1 MANQPPINSSDATN
15 DSIDDSINSGL
26 SSIDLI
32 PTGSWSFDSNGDET
46 YSGELDQDVL
56 TGFTSA
62 EQFILNEEIDE
73 LQGAEDDR
81 LAHFNNIRGDE
92 IVMNQYTVN
101 ALQRLAG
108 KFRVGDEFTVATED
122 QANDEAPA
130 AIVHIKSDAGKKSTR
145 NSKVLLT
152 GVLSLVAKGG
162 AAIANIVSLP
172 LLAKYLGQERF
183 GVWLVA
189 SSFLTW
195 SSIADLG
202 LANTLKNN
210 LAEADGHDDVQRAI
224 QAITSTIFAICGL
237 TVILLAALLVANPF
251 IPWMGI
257 FNVQQDFAEISAFG
271 LVCSL
276 LFVARIPLAIPNQV
290 YSGYQEGYYYQVI
303 SGVTSLLAL
312 VMLGLATK
320 LGGDLS
326 ALAWAFFG
334 TLMAADILAGLHL
347 FGRHRPE
354 LFPHWENF
362 DLATAFKIIRSGLQ
376 IWVAQISAIA
386 VFQTDL
392 IIVTQLFGASEAAI
406 YGVALRLFT
415 IISFLQGAFLN
426 PLWPA
431 YTEAAARG
439 DRAWI
444 MTTFRRSIVIGLA
457 LSMAV
462 GGVLVIVL
470 PYLVKMWI
478 NQNAQVDPLLLAGM
492 LSTAVLITVSSAIAI
507 LANGLGAI
515 RSQAILSPAFALFN
529 LVFSILLGKWLGMA
543 GVTIATSIGVL
554 IFSIVLMGGSLRAG
568 IRSGLVLPP

>member
-1 MANQPPINSSDATN
+1 MVDQPPTNSSDNAYHSVFLPVGDN
-15 DSIDDSINSGL
+15 VDDESEKDI
-26 SSIDLI
+26 
-32 PTGSWSFDSNGDET
+32 
-46 YSGELDQDVL
+46 L
-56 TGFTSA
+56 TGFFHA
-62 EQFILNEEIDE
+62 EQYTLNEEIVDLPGDE
-73 LQGAEDDR
+73 EQLTR
-81 LAHFNNIRGDE
+81 FNNIRDDQ
-92 IVMNQYTVN
+92 VARNQYPISI
-101 ALQRLAG
+101 LQRLTG
-108 KFRVGDEFTVATED
+108 QFSLGDEFVGTNTGQEPV
-122 QANDEAPA
+122 P
-130 AIVHIKSDAGKKSTR
+130 IKLPKKASR
-145 NSKVLLT
+145 NYRVLLT
-152 GVLSLVAKGG
+152 GGLSIVAKGG

-172 LLAKYLGQERF
+172 LLAQYLGQERF

-210 LAEADGHDDVQRAI
+210 LAEADGQGDVQRAI
-224 QAITSTIFAICGL
+224 QAITSTIFAICSL
-237 TVILLAALLVANPF
+237 TVILLAVLLVANPF
-251 IPWMGI
+251 IPWMQI
-257 FNVQQDFAEISAFG
+257 FNVQQGFAEISAFG

-303 SGVTSLLAL
+303 SGVTNLVAL
-312 VMLGLATK
+312 GMLGLVIQI
-320 LGGDLS
+320 GGDLS

-334 TLMAADILAGLHL
+334 TLVAADILAGLHL

-354 LFPHWENF
+354 LFPLWENF
-362 DLATAFKIIRSGLQ
+362 DLSTAFKIIRDGLQ

-392 IIVTQLFGASEAAI
+392 IIVTQLFGASEVAI

-431 YTEAAARG
+431 YTEAAAGG

-444 MTTFRRSIVIGLA
+444 ITTFRRSIVIGLA
-457 LSMAV
+457 MSMTV

-470 PYLVKMWI
+470 PYLVKRWI
-478 NQNAQVDPLLLAGM
+478 NQDAHIEPLLLAGM
-492 LSTAVLITVSSAIAI
+492 WSTAVLITVSSAIAI
-507 LANGLGAI
+507 LANGLGKI
-515 RSQAILSPAFALFN
+515 RSQAIWAPAFALFN
-529 LVFSILLGKWLGMA
+529 LVFSILLGKWLGVA

-554 IFSIVLMGGSLRAG
+554 IFSVLLVGGNLRAG
-568 IRSGLVLPP
+568 IRSGAVFARAMR